1 MLQSLGAVCVCVCVY
16 VCVCTGARGGGGGAG
31 LFSFANT
38 LKMQRKYDAL
48 PITQMQIQ

>member
-1 MLQSLGAVCVCVCVY
+1 MLQSLGAVCVCVHRRVLW
-16 VCVCTGARGGGGGAG
+16 GGGAG
-31 LFSFANT
+31 FFSFANI